1 MENAAQ
7 IFVARGVIT
16 SEHFRLQ
23 RGILQFLQRAHL
35 EANRSRLRRK
45 PFVFT
50 RERVLAEAPP
60 KYQHPKTGATWT
72 GHGRAPAWIAGAK
85 DRTKFLIASGTD
97 AVRAA
102 SVSAVIPVNP
112 VSKAKKAPV
121 AAGAPNSKGQ
131 RKGPQPA
138 KYLDPKSGAT
148 WSGRGPAP
156 SWLAAAKDQTR
167 FLVDSAGSANGG
179 SAKLV
184 GKKTLSSKVAVKK
197 NVAAKTVSNKIVA
210 NATQKAP
217 AKKVSKKKT
226 PPKSTAVSSPPV
238 VLETSVGSTT

>member
-7 IFVARGVIT
+7 IFVARGVTT

-23 RGILQFLQRAHL
+23 RGILQLLQRAHL

-97 AVRAA
+97 AVRAV

-112 VSKAKKAPV
+112 V
-121 AAGAPNSKGQ
+121 
-131 RKGPQPA
+131 
-138 KYLDPKSGAT
+138 
-148 WSGRGPAP
+148 
-156 SWLAAAKDQTR
+156 
-167 FLVDSAGSANGG
+167 
-179 SAKLV
+179 
-184 GKKTLSSKVAVKK
+184 
-197 NVAAKTVSNKIVA
+197 
-210 NATQKAP
+210 
-217 AKKVSKKKT
+217 
-226 PPKSTAVSSPPV
+226 
-238 VLETSVGSTT
+238 